1 MLASL
6 LELYLWNA
14 LILLMSSTLADEP
27 HDESHAIP
35 IHTVMRDKILFIIV
49 RNVYL
54 IIIIFLGDVFLDR
67 RFCVGSRGFC

>member
-1 MLASL
+1 M
-6 LELYLWNA
+6 
-14 LILLMSSTLADEP
+14 LLMSSTLADEP

-54 IIIIFLGDVFLDR
+54 IVVSVLVPMFGMYQTVAA
-67 RFCVGSRGFC
+67 G